1 MDAFSTATLTIH
13 SQGTFKVKEESHVWC
28 VANICNQTNIRTK
41 IYDAKELCRFL
52 HFPSDFLK
60 KPKCTYPL
68 MQSSCSASSYI

>member
-41 IYDAKELCRFL
+41 IYDAKE
-52 HFPSDFLK
+52 
-60 KPKCTYPL
+60 
-68 MQSSCSASSYI
+68 